1 MQTERVYQIA
11 ENVSN
16 LKRTM
21 HDILATTSPATGLMG
36 LHPAIK
42 GSSEYDGL

>member
-1 MQTERVYQIA
+1 MEHYLMIGLKYFAMQTERVYQIA

-21 HDILATTSPATGLMG
+21 IHSQQQVRQQD
-36 LHPAIK
+36 
-42 GSSEYDGL
+42 